1 MARKHAFL
9 NADFSEQWKESYE
22 KLQIQQKNG
31 VDKVVIALLKRMPTP
46 GMRVKPIEPSKYYNE
61 ARCTDA
67 DRIVHRIENDVVY
80 FVDIVP
86 HDHIGRY
93 GHGSR

>member
-1 MARKHAFL
+1 MAREHRFL
-9 NADFSEQWKESYE
+9 AAEFSERWQESYA

-31 VDKVVIALLKRMPTP
+31 TDKVVMAIIKGETTP
-46 GMRVKPIEPSKYYNE
+46 GMRIKPVEPAKYYDE

-67 DRIVHRIENDVVY
+67 DRVIHRIKDGTVL

-86 HDHIGRY
+86 HDQINKYAQKPR
-93 GHGSR
+93 

>member
-1 MARKHAFL
+1 MARKQQFL
-9 NADFSEQWKESYE
+9 NAVFSERWEESYA
-22 KLQIQQKNG
+22 KLQIQQQNG
-31 VDKVVIALLKRMPTP
+31 TDKVVMAILKGMPTP

-67 DRIVHRIENDVVY
+67 DRVVHRIDDGVVY

-86 HDHIGRY
+86 HDHINKFARGPR
-93 GHGSR
+93 